1 MSKDIQVYV
10 ISHSAED
17 IKNIKSNEIYTP
29 LFVGRNGQDNL
40 GFVSDDTGENIS
52 SKNSSYCEL
61 TGLYWMWKNSPAD
74 IIGLVHYRRYFAN
87 WRFGHRLEK
96 KDLEKIFDTYD
107 IILPK
112 KTTSLFNNVYEDYD
126 HWNYAK
132 DLDLCQKVIS
142 EQCPE
147 YIDSFDKVMNGS
159 DLYYYNMFI
168 APKEI
173 ISGYCEWV
181 FPLLFEVEKRVDMA
195 GYDDYQKRIYGFL
208 TERLFD
214 VWMDKQDLKVKECEL
229 KVNGLRLNVHMW
241 IVKLNIVRWAYKN
254 IYIGL
259 FHKDM
264 RR

>member
-96 KDLEKIFDTYD
+96 EDLEKIFDTSGN
-107 IILPK
+107 IQETEEFMSAGIEV
-112 KTTSLFNNVYEDYD
+112 KTVRI
-126 HWNYAK
+126 K
-132 DLDLCQKVIS
+132 Q
-142 EQCPE
+142 
-147 YIDSFDKVMNGS
+147 NG
-159 DLYYYNMFI
+159 M
-168 APKEI
+168 PKEDM
-173 ISGYCEWV
+173 S
-181 FPLLFEVEKRVDMA
+181 FPAFKYMEIR
-195 GYDDYQKRIYGFL
+195 
-208 TERLFD
+208 
-214 VWMDKQDLKVKECEL
+214 
-229 KVNGLRLNVHMW
+229 
-241 IVKLNIVRWAYKN
+241 
-254 IYIGL
+254 
-259 FHKDM
+259 
-264 RR
+264 